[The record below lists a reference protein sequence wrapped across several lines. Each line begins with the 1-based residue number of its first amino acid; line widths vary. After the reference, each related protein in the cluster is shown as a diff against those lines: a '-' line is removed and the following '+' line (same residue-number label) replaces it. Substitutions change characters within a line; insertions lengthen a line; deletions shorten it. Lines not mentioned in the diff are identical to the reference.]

1 MLWLQ
6 EDPARSSRPLKE
18 DVMDEKEWKARCLK
32 QIVEK
37 TGIGL
42 SLAYDVTESCYEEY
56 YKDFKDNPEGCAD
69 EELAYWYK

>member
-1 MLWLQ
+1 MESAL
-6 EDPARSSRPLKE
+6 S
-18 DVMDEKEWKARCLK
+18 KADCG
-32 QIVEK
+32 K